1 VPFSLQPSANPM
13 LPIDDT
19 RLALHRPGLLDPY
32 RHGEPPAWSVPGTE
46 LSLAAAWEL
55 ACFAQSAYAPD
66 EVIAARL
73 ERRGWELDLLRDRDG
88 IRAFVALRGDGEG
101 VVVFCGTRGDIFSNI
116 VDDLDARWRPWGPG
130 RVHRG
135 FLRALDSAWPALAS
149 RLEPTRRW
157 CFAGHS
163 LGGALALLAALRR
176 GGAAAVSFA
185 APRVGD
191 PAFARGCAGLRLWRF
206 VHVADAVVRQP
217 PRLAGFVHAGRC
229 CHLPADGGMW
239 IDPPETRVA
248 RERLSATW
256 RYALR
261 MPWMRRGR
269 VLIRSAADHAVPN
282 YVARLASL
290 TRGECPPV
298 STSGNGLR
306 IRPAADTRPHDPRRS
321 DADPARQPPR

>member
-176 GGAAAVSFA
+176 GGELRGAAGRRPGLRPRLRRAAVVAFRARRRRGGPAAA
-185 APRVGD
+185 APRRLRPRRPLLSPAGRRRDVDRSPRDPGRTRAALGD
-191 PAFARGCAGLRLWRF
+191 LALRAADAVDAPRPGPDPFGRGPRGSQLRRPAR
-206 VHVADAVVRQP
+206 VADAGGVP
-217 PRLAGFVHAGRC
+217 AGFHIRQRFT
-229 CHLPADGGMW
+229 
-239 IDPPETRVA
+239 DPTR
-248 RERLSATW
+248 R
-256 RYALR
+256 RY
-261 MPWMRRGR
+261 
-269 VLIRSAADHAVPN
+269 SAA
-282 YVARLASL
+282 
-290 TRGECPPV
+290 
-298 STSGNGLR
+298 
-306 IRPAADTRPHDPRRS
+306 
-321 DADPARQPPR
+321 